1 MAAANA
7 VQPDTTRS
15 REVAARVAEHPWAIR
30 IAGEQIAGDP
40 AGWATTN
47 PSTGEHLATV
57 PAATPADVDAAV
69 RAGQAAFEQW
79 RTVAPRE
86 RAKRIRAWAD
96 LIAAHADELAELDA
110 VDAGLPMHA
119 GRFDV
124 ASAVESMHLTADWA
138 MELKGSTIPATAD
151 HLHYTVRE
159 PFGVVARIIAYNHP
173 LMFATRAATPLV
185 AGNACILKTPDQ
197 APLSGLRLAELAAD
211 VLPPGLLT
219 VLAGSGAVVGDAMA
233 RHPAIR
239 RLAFTGSVRTGLAIQ
254 GAAAASG
261 VVKSISLELGGKN
274 PLIVF
279 PDADLQEAARWAMI
293 GMNLTMT
300 SGQSC
305 GSTSRL
311 LVHESVAEQIVDRI
325 RAAFQALTIGDPLA
339 DGTQMGPVISDTH
352 RDRVLAHIHSA
363 RDSGATI
370 LAGGGPPE
378 GLDRGWFLAPTLIT
392 DVRQDMPIANN
403 EVFGPVLSVV
413 TWRDEQEA
421 LAIAN
426 AVEYGL
432 TASIFTRDL
441 ARAHRLARRVDAGFV
456 WFNETAAH
464 YPGVPFG
471 GFKNSGV
478 GREEDLSEV
487 LSFTQVKTVN
497 VPIGS

>member
-15 REVAARVAEHPWAIR
+15 REVAARVADHPWAVR
-30 IAGEQIAGDP
+30 IGTDEIAGDP
-40 AGWATTN
+40 AGWETTN

-57 PAATPADVDAAV
+57 PAATPDDVDAAV
-69 RAGQAAFEQW
+69 RAGQAAFEEW
-79 RTVAPRE
+79 RDVAPRK
-86 RAKRIRAWAD
+86 RAKRIREWAE
-96 LIAAHADELAELDA
+96 LVREHTDELAELDA
-110 VDAGLPMHA
+110 LDAGLPMHA

-124 ASAVESMHLTADWA
+124 ANAVESMHLTADWA
-138 MELKGSTIPATAD
+138 MELKGTTIPSTAD
-151 HLHYTVRE
+151 HLHYTIRE
-159 PFGVVARIIAYNHP
+159 PFGVVGRIIAYNHP

-185 AGNACILKTPDQ
+185 AGNACIVKTPDQ
-197 APLSGLRLAELAAD
+197 APLSGLRLAELAAE

-219 VLAGSGAVVGDAMA
+219 VLAGSGPVVGDAMS

-239 RLAFTGSVRTGLAIQ
+239 RIAFTGSVRTGLAIQ
-254 GAAAASG
+254 AAAAASG
-261 VVKSISLELGGKN
+261 IVKSISLELGGKN
-274 PLIVF
+274 PCIVF
-279 PDADLQEAARWAMI
+279 PDADLEEAARWAMI

-311 LVHESVAEQIVDRI
+311 VVHESVAEEVVDRV
-325 RAAFQALTIGDPLA
+325 RASFEALTIGDPLA
-339 DGTQMGPVISDTH
+339 DGTQMGPVISDVH
-352 RDRVLAHIHSA
+352 RDRVLGHIQSA

-370 LAGGGPPE
+370 LAGGGAPD
-378 GLDRGWFLAPTLIT
+378 GLERGWFVAPTLIT

-413 TWRDEQEA
+413 TWRDEEEA
-421 LAIAN
+421 LRIAN

-464 YPGVPFG
+464 YLGVPFG

-478 GREEDLSEV
+478 GREEDLGEV